1 MEQLD
6 VLVNIIAN
14 FGFPIFLS
22 CWLLIKTESSLVK
35 ISDNIKLLD
44 GNIALISDK
53 ATRMEAKMENIEN
66 ILSRLETKIEISNAR
81 SNTRN
86 N

>member
-1 MEQLD
+1 MEQID
-6 VLVNIIAN
+6 VLTNIIAN

-35 ISDNIKLLD
+35 ISDNIKLLT
-44 GNIALISDK
+44 AAVTLSSDK
-53 ATRMEAKMENIEN
+53 STRVEAKIENLEN

-81 SNTRN
+81 FNNRN

>member
-6 VLVNIIAN
+6 VIVNIISN

-22 CWLLIKTESSLVK
+22 LWLLVKTESSLVR
-35 ISDNIKLLD
+35 IATNIKEAQATL
-44 GNIALISDK
+44 ALCKDS
-53 ATRMEAKMENIEN
+53 TMRVEAKIELMENS
-66 ILSRLETKIEISNAR
+66 LSRLETKIEISNAR

>member
-6 VLVNIIAN
+6 VIVNIISN

-22 CWLLIKTESSLVK
+22 CWLLIKTESSLVRIASNVKEMQDILASCKDSSTRVESK
-35 ISDNIKLLD
+35 IEN
-44 GNIALISDK
+44 
-53 ATRMEAKMENIEN
+53 MENM
-66 ILSRLETKIEISNAR
+66 LSRLETKIEISNAR
-81 SNTRN
+81 FNPRN